1 MTSSIL
7 NVRSAFVVFATLALI
22 TGCSSGGGGG
32 ASPVS
37 PSSVQGIATPS
48 SISVVT
54 ANNAN

>member
-7 NVRSAFVVFATLALI
+7 NVRSALAVLAVLALI
-22 TGCSSGGGGG
+22 SGCGGGGG
-32 ASPVS
+32 APAAS
-37 PSSVQGIATPS
+37 PSAVQGIAMPS